1 MDNIMDNTIINNI
14 NLKKEEDYEKT
25 IEDYISSKIK
35 FLEDNEYDDTN
46 ESNYENK
53 NENKYETKNENKYET
68 KNENKYNENEKC
80 NNVLGYTHYKNLT
93 EKERKKIK
101 IEIEKEL
108 EIEIEKER
116 KHHLKQIKSTIT
128 FTKNILDKYKK
139 WFVIYKRVFI
149 IFMIC
154 NLYFDCFKYFLF
166 LFGLLWI
173 LF

>member
-35 FLEDNEYDDTN
+35 FLEDNEDDETN
-46 ESNYENK
+46 ESNYENE
-53 NENKYETKNENKYET
+53 NENKNENKYET

-93 EKERKKIK
+93 QKERKKIK